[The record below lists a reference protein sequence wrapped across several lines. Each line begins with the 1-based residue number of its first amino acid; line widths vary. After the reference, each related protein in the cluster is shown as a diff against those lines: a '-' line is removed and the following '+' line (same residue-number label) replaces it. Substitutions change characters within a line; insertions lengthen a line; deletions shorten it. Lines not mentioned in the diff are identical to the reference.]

1 MICGICMD
9 YTLKI
14 NWKKLLFVSVFLIY
28 AYPRDIVGLLCAAND
43 LGLLNGEYAFLTV
56 DFDLAFHDSDLIC
69 PLNVTD
75 GKKSRD
81 HHKKNHYVPTLW
93 FEISQ
98 AILERE
104 REMERA
110 VEQS

>member
-1 MICGICMD
+1 MICGICTD

-81 HHKKNHYVPTLW
+81 HHKKNH
-93 FEISQ
+93 
-98 AILERE
+98 
-104 REMERA
+104 
-110 VEQS
+110 